1 VKDSD
6 RNSTIQ
12 DYARQFLEA
21 VDIARRNESVRR
33 PLWFTI
39 YNWQRVKPKH
49 ARLGYLDCRNPRS
62 IRPMTFT
69 SAPKCSI
76 YGKLINMLT
85 FTSQSP
91 IYDALT
97 IFERRWDQSF

>member
-49 ARLGYLDCRNPRS
+49 ARLG
-62 IRPMTFT
+62 
-69 SAPKCSI
+69 
-76 YGKLINMLT
+76 
-85 FTSQSP
+85 
-91 IYDALT
+91 
-97 IFERRWDQSF
+97 